1 MAAIDPSAEPE
12 YADTTNGNT
21 PLRATLKLIRIPIGP
36 AGDSDSEDDS
46 EEDVE
51 ANDYLDKLLNGEDS
65 EEDDEESSSYDEDK
79 NGGPSDPLRS
89 KKAIRLAAAEKL
101 KQALA
106 EINASDEDM
115 DADSTNGNSANIVKL
130 KKGKAKATGDDDEDE
145 DSDEEDLDD
154 LDLDEFV
161 ICTLD
166 PTQVCTPIKHTLSIT
181 NPLLELSTTS

>member
-65 EEDDEESSSYDEDK
+65 AEDDEES
-79 NGGPSDPLRS
+79 
-89 KKAIRLAAAEKL
+89 AADKL
-101 KQALA
+101 KLALA